1 MSSQTSHGA
10 KTTPPFL
17 RNNLTS
23 SCRSPDGQ
31 CLVLSSRDG
40 YCTIV
45 VFDEILAAH
54 HTQQH
59 TLQIQ
64 SIANH
69 HSVPLT
75 YSSSTPAPTPG
86 STPLIPT
93 TALPPLPP
101 PLVTSTSVGSKRRAE
116 SPPPLLTPASS
127 VDNENLGIRSSVG
140 TDSSTA
146 LQQDLATTADEEPE
160 KERPKKKRRAAL
172 TKVAD
177 LG

>member
-1 MSSQTSHGA
+1 MVRRESPS
-10 KTTPPFL
+10 PFRITL
-17 RNNLTS
+17 KHFH
-23 SCRSPDGQ
+23 RSPDGQ
-31 CLVLSSRDG
+31 CLMLSSRDG

-86 STPLIPT
+86 STPSIPVT
-93 TALPPLPP
+93 GLPPLPS
-101 PLVTSTSVGSKRRAE
+101 PLLTSTSAGFKRRAE

-127 VDNENLGIRSSVG
+127 VDNENLGIQSSVG
-140 TDSSTA
+140 TDNVMMFQQTSTP
-146 LQQDLATTADEEPE
+146 ATTEESE
-160 KERPKKKRRAAL
+160 KGRPKKKRRAAL
-172 TKVAD
+172 TKVSD

>member
-1 MSSQTSHGA
+1 MSSRISPGMGA
-10 KTTPPFL
+10 SPSPTRITLKHFY
-17 RNNLTS
+17 
-23 SCRSPDGQ
+23 RSPDGQ
-31 CLVLSSRDG
+31 CLIVSSRDG

-86 STPLIPT
+86 STPSIPV
-93 TALPPLPP
+93 AGLPPLPS
-101 PLVTSTSVGSKRRAE
+101 PLLTSTSVGFKRRAE

-127 VDNENLGIRSSVG
+127 VDNENLGTQSSFG
-140 TDSSTA
+140 TDN
-146 LQQDLATTADEEPE
+146 ATTSQQTLTPATVQESE

>member
-1 MSSQTSHGA
+1 M
-10 KTTPPFL
+10 
-17 RNNLTS
+17 
-23 SCRSPDGQ
+23 
-31 CLVLSSRDG
+31 VSSRDG

-86 STPLIPT
+86 STPSIPVVG
-93 TALPPLPP
+93 LPPLPP
-101 PLVTSTSVGSKRRAE
+101 PLVTSTSVGLKRRAD

-140 TDSSTA
+140 TDIAATS
-146 LQQDLATTADEEPE
+146 QQITTPTTGEESE

-177 LG
+177 IG

>member
-1 MSSQTSHGA
+1 MRR
-10 KTTPPFL
+10 TPSPFPL
-17 RNNLTS
+17 ILKVL
-23 SCRSPDGQ
+23 CRSPDGQ
-31 CLVLSSRDG
+31 CLMISSRDG
-40 YCTIV
+40 YCTVV
-45 VFDEILAAH
+45 VFDEILATH

-86 STPLIPT
+86 STPSIPIT
-93 TALPPLPP
+93 GLPPLPP
-101 PLVTSTSVGSKRRAE
+101 PLVTSTSIGSKRRAE

-140 TDSSTA
+140 MDTA
-146 LQQDLATTADEEPE
+146 TAHQQTLTTTTGEESE

>member
-1 MSSQTSHGA
+1 MI
-10 KTTPPFL
+10 
-17 RNNLTS
+17 
-23 SCRSPDGQ
+23 
-31 CLVLSSRDG
+31 SSRDG

-69 HSVPLT
+69 NSLPLT
-75 YSSSTPAPTPG
+75 YSSSTPVPTPG
-86 STPLIPT
+86 STPLIP
-93 TALPPLPP
+93 AAGLPPLPP
-101 PLVTSTSVGSKRRAE
+101 PLITTTTAGFKRRAE

-127 VDNENLGIRSSVG
+127 VDNENLGIRSVVG
-140 TDSSTA
+140 TNS
-146 LQQDLATTADEEPE
+146 ATTSQQTLTSGTDGESE

>member
-1 MSSQTSHGA
+1 M
-10 KTTPPFL
+10 
-17 RNNLTS
+17 
-23 SCRSPDGQ
+23 
-31 CLVLSSRDG
+31 LSSRDG

-75 YSSSTPAPTPG
+75 YSSSTPVPTPG
-86 STPLIPT
+86 STPSIPVVG
-93 TALPPLPP
+93 LPPLPP
-101 PLVTSTSVGSKRRAE
+101 SLLTSTSAGLKRRAE

-127 VDNENLGIRSSVG
+127 VDNENLGVRSSVG
-140 TDSSTA
+140 ADTVPTP
-146 LQQDLATTADEEPE
+146 QQTLTTMTGEESE

>member
-1 MSSQTSHGA
+1 M
-10 KTTPPFL
+10 
-17 RNNLTS
+17 
-23 SCRSPDGQ
+23 
-31 CLVLSSRDG
+31 
-40 YCTIV
+40 V

-69 HSVPLT
+69 NSVPLT
-75 YSSSTPAPTPG
+75 YSNSTPAPTPG
-86 STPLIPT
+86 STPSIP
-93 TALPPLPP
+93 AAGLPPLPP
-101 PLVTSTSVGSKRRAE
+101 PLLTSTTAGLKRRAE

-127 VDNENLGIRSSVG
+127 VDNENLGIRSSAGSESLG
-140 TDSSTA
+140 TS
-146 LQQDLATTADEEPE
+146 QQTSIPAIGDESE

-172 TKVAD
+172 TKVSD

>member
-1 MSSQTSHGA
+1 M
-10 KTTPPFL
+10 
-17 RNNLTS
+17 
-23 SCRSPDGQ
+23 
-31 CLVLSSRDG
+31 VSSRDG

-86 STPLIPT
+86 STPSIPV
-93 TALPPLPP
+93 AGLPPLPP
-101 PLVTSTSVGSKRRAE
+101 PLVTSNSAGLKRRAE

-127 VDNENLGIRSSVG
+127 VDNENLGIRNSVG
-140 TDSSTA
+140 TDNVPTPQET
-146 LQQDLATTADEEPE
+146 LTTTTGEESE

>member
-1 MSSQTSHGA
+1 MRRI
-10 KTTPPFL
+10 PLPFWIIL
-17 RNNLTS
+17 KNFY
-23 SCRSPDGQ
+23 RSPDGQ

-86 STPLIPT
+86 STPSIPV
-93 TALPPLPP
+93 AGLPPLPP
-101 PLVTSTSVGSKRRAE
+101 PLVTSTSGGMKRRAE

-140 TDSSTA
+140 TDHAPAPQQTST
-146 LQQDLATTADEEPE
+146 TTTGEESE

-177 LG
+177 FS

>member
-1 MSSQTSHGA
+1 MI
-10 KTTPPFL
+10 
-17 RNNLTS
+17 
-23 SCRSPDGQ
+23 
-31 CLVLSSRDG
+31 SSRDG

-69 HSVPLT
+69 NSVPLT

-86 STPLIPT
+86 STPSIPT
-93 TALPPLPP
+93 TGLPPLPP
-101 PLVTSTSVGSKRRAE
+101 PLLTTTTAGFKRRAE

-127 VDNENLGIRSSVG
+127 VDNENLGIRGVVS
-140 TDSSTA
+140 TDNATPS
-146 LQQDLATTADEEPE
+146 QQTPATVADEESE

>member
-1 MSSQTSHGA
+1 M
-10 KTTPPFL
+10 
-17 RNNLTS
+17 
-23 SCRSPDGQ
+23 
-31 CLVLSSRDG
+31 LSSRDG

-64 SIANH
+64 SIADHN
-69 HSVPLT
+69 SVPLT

-86 STPLIPT
+86 STPSIPT
-93 TALPPLPP
+93 TGLPPLPP
-101 PLVTSTSVGSKRRAE
+101 PLVTSTSVGFKRRAE

-127 VDNENLGIRSSVG
+127 VDNENIGIRSWAG
-140 TDSSTA
+140 TDNVATS
-146 LQQDLATTADEEPE
+146 QQASIPTDSEVSE

>member
-1 MSSQTSHGA
+1 MI
-10 KTTPPFL
+10 
-17 RNNLTS
+17 
-23 SCRSPDGQ
+23 
-31 CLVLSSRDG
+31 SSRDG

-69 HSVPLT
+69 NSVPLT

-93 TALPPLPP
+93 TGLPPLPP
-101 PLVTSTSVGSKRRAE
+101 PLLTTTAAGSKRRAE

-127 VDNENLGIRSSVG
+127 VDNENLGIRGVIG
-140 TDSSTA
+140 IDSAAASQHTP
-146 LQQDLATTADEEPE
+146 TTATDRESEV
-160 KERPKKKRRAAL
+160 ERPKKKRRAAL

>member
-1 MSSQTSHGA
+1 MI
-10 KTTPPFL
+10 
-17 RNNLTS
+17 
-23 SCRSPDGQ
+23 
-31 CLVLSSRDG
+31 SSRDG

-45 VFDEILAAH
+45 VFDEILATH

-69 HSVPLT
+69 HSLPLT

-86 STPLIPT
+86 STPSIP
-93 TALPPLPP
+93 AVGLPPLPP
-101 PLVTSTSVGSKRRAE
+101 PLLTSTTAGFKRRAE

-127 VDNENLGIRSSVG
+127 VDNENLGIRGVAG
-140 TDSSTA
+140 TDS
-146 LQQDLATTADEEPE
+146 ATTSQSQTTTTDGESE

>member
-1 MSSQTSHGA
+1 MI
-10 KTTPPFL
+10 
-17 RNNLTS
+17 
-23 SCRSPDGQ
+23 
-31 CLVLSSRDG
+31 SSRDG
-40 YCTIV
+40 YCTII

-69 HSVPLT
+69 NSVPLT
-75 YSSSTPAPTPG
+75 YSSGTPAPTPG
-86 STPLIPT
+86 STPSIPT
-93 TALPPLPP
+93 TGLPSLPP
-101 PLVTSTSVGSKRRAE
+101 PLLTTTTAGFKRRAE

-127 VDNENLGIRSSVG
+127 VDNENLGIRGVVG
-140 TDSSTA
+140 TTDG
-146 LQQDLATTADEEPE
+146 ATTSQQTLTTAADEESE

>member
-1 MSSQTSHGA
+1 MQRLLPISET
-10 KTTPPFL
+10 
-17 RNNLTS
+17 NNPTHFY
-23 SCRSPDGQ
+23 RSPDGQ
-31 CLVLSSRDG
+31 CLILSSRDG
-40 YCTIV
+40 YCTAV

-75 YSSSTPAPTPG
+75 YSSSTPVPTPG
-86 STPLIPT
+86 STPSIPT
-93 TALPPLPP
+93 TGLPPLPP
-101 PLVTSTSVGSKRRAE
+101 PLLTSTSAGIKRRAE

-127 VDNENLGIRSSVG
+127 VDNENLGIRGSA
-140 TDSSTA
+140 DS
-146 LQQDLATTADEEPE
+146 ATTSQQTLTIVTGEEESE

-172 TKVAD
+172 TKVAELD
-177 LG
+177 

>member
-1 MSSQTSHGA
+1 MVRRDPS
-10 KTTPPFL
+10 FF
-17 RNNLTS
+17 RDNLTRFY
-23 SCRSPDGQ
+23 RSPDGQ
-31 CLVLSSRDG
+31 CLMLSSRDG

-86 STPLIPT
+86 STPSIPT
-93 TALPPLPP
+93 AGLPPLPP
-101 PLVTSTSVGSKRRAE
+101 PLLTSTSVGSKRRAE

-127 VDNENLGIRSSVG
+127 VDNENLGIRGTIG
-140 TDSSTA
+140 TDNFVASQQSSTA
-146 LQQDLATTADEEPE
+146 TTSAESER
-160 KERPKKKRRAAL
+160 ERPKKKRRAAL